1 MNSESGLEISARSIM
16 KTANFNNR
24 SAIITGVSGQDGY
37 YLSKY
42 LLDLGYR
49 VIGVMRRTSTPSDI
63 RLRTLKGTPNFV
75 LVDGDVTDI
84 SSIQRLIKL
93 FKPDELYH
101 LAAQSHV
108 ALSWEY
114 PLQTAETTGL
124 GVLNCLEALRQEK
137 PDCRFYFAGSSE
149 QFGNS
154 IGNPIYKQIYGDSLS
169 EDSPMEPE
177 SPYAAAKVFGY
188 NITQVY
194 RRSFNMFASCGILFN
209 HESPLRGENFVT
221 RKITSQL
228 ARVKWGLQEYV
239 ELGNLNSCRDWGFAG
254 DYVRAMHAILQHD
267 EPDDFVIGTGRSYS
281 CRRFFELAADY
292 AGVSNWESRIE
303 IDPNLFRPTEVHV
316 LVADPLKA
324 EDKLGWR
331 PDWSFDDLVRN
342 MMLHDL
348 NYYNP
353 NYSSTE
359 RDLKCREYVGDAL
372 SQEVMKNG

>member
-1 MNSESGLEISARSIM
+1 M

-254 DYVRAMHAILQHD
+254 DYVRAMHAMLQHD
-267 EPDDFVIGTGRSYS
+267 EPDDFVIATGETYSVREFVEQACSYFQLDS
-281 CRRFFELAADY
+281 EKVIKINPKFIRPKDVDILIGNSEKARQILGWVPKYTFGELVEMMCRHDDFRQ
-292 AGVSNWESRIE
+292 ST
-303 IDPNLFRPTEVHV
+303 DPNMVCM
-316 LVADPLKA
+316 ADQYI
-324 EDKLGWR
+324 G
-331 PDWSFDDLVRN
+331 
-342 MMLHDL
+342 
-348 NYYNP
+348 
-353 NYSSTE
+353 
-359 RDLKCREYVGDAL
+359 G
-372 SQEVMKNG
+372 